1 MARRDRYALNS
12 DERSGVAWFL
22 DQAGRIP
29 LLTHEEEIIL
39 GRSIQA
45 MMGLLRDKPDGPYD
59 ADEKRIL
66 RSGKRAKDRFVNA
79 NLRLVVN
86 VAKKYLVAVRNLELS
101 DLIQEGMFGLIRGV
115 EKFDPERGY
124 KASTYCYWWIR
135 QGVSRA
141 ISQQDR
147 CIRLPINAIECL
159 NKVRNW
165 APVFLEEHGRAPSFE
180 ECAEHCGVT
189 PIVMRRYLMHSTGVG
204 SLDQTARNDEHSS
217 ELIDL
222 VVGTEASPMDV
233 MELDDGMEKVQT
245 WMSRLTDKE
254 STIIT
259 LMYGLDGEGDRV
271 GREVSEALGCSRQA
285 VQQAAKK
292 AMNRMRLQ
300 AYGAAA

>member
-1 MARRDRYALNS
+1 MSRRDRHALSSN
-12 DERSGVAWFL
+12 ERSSVAWFL
-22 DQAGRIP
+22 DQAGRVP
-29 LLTHEEEIIL
+29 LLTHEEELLL
-39 GRSIQA
+39 GRAVQEWVA
-45 MMGLLRDKPDGPYD
+45 LRDTADPTPAQKRTIRTGRRAYD
-59 ADEKRIL
+59 RM
-66 RSGKRAKDRFVNA
+66 FNA

-86 VAKKYLVAVRNLELS
+86 VSKKYLVAVRSLELS
-101 DLIQEGMFGLIRGV
+101 DLIQEGCFGLSRAI
-115 EKFDPERGY
+115 EKFDPARGY
-124 KASTYCYWWIR
+124 KFSTYAYWWIR

-147 CIRLPINAIECL
+147 TIRLPINAIECL

-180 ECAEHCGVT
+180 ECAAYCEIT

-222 VVGTEASPMDV
+222 VAGTEASPMDA
-233 MELDDGMEKVQT
+233 MELDDGMEKVKT
-245 WMSRLTDKE
+245 WMARLTDKE
-254 STIIT
+254 ATIIT

-271 GREVSEALGCSRQA
+271 GREVGEALGCSRQA
-285 VQQAAKK
+285 VQQTAKK

>member
-1 MARRDRYALNS
+1 MNS
-12 DERSGVAWFL
+12 REREGIAWFL

-29 LLTHEEEIIL
+29 LLTHEEEILL
-39 GRSIQA
+39 GRAVQA
-45 MMGLLRDKPDGPYD
+45 WMPIRDIENPTL
-59 ADEKRIL
+59 EQKRII
-66 RSGKRAKDRFVNA
+66 RAGKRAYERMFNA

-86 VAKKYLVAVRNLELS
+86 VSKKYLVAVRHLELQ
-101 DLIQEGMFGLIRGV
+101 DLVQEGCVGLSRAI
-115 EKFDPERGY
+115 EKFDPTRGF
-124 KASTYCYWWIR
+124 KFSTYAYWWIR

-222 VVGTEASPMDV
+222 VVGTEASPMDA
-233 MELDDGMEKVQT
+233 MELDDGMDKVQT

-271 GREVSEALGCSRQA
+271 GREVGEALGCSRQA

>member
-1 MARRDRYALNS
+1 MRRDRHAMNS
-12 DERSGVAWFL
+12 REREGIAWFL

-29 LLTHEEEIIL
+29 LLTHEEEILL
-39 GRSIQA
+39 GRAVQA
-45 MMGLLRDKPDGPYD
+45 WMPIRDIENPTL
-59 ADEKRIL
+59 EQKRII
-66 RSGKRAKDRFVNA
+66 RAGKRAYERMFNA

-86 VAKKYLVAVRNLELS
+86 VSKKYLVAVRHLELQ
-101 DLIQEGMFGLIRGV
+101 DLVQEGCVGLSRAI
-115 EKFDPERGY
+115 EKFDPTRGF
-124 KASTYCYWWIR
+124 KFSTYSYWWIR

-180 ECAEHCGVT
+180 ECAEHCGIT

-222 VVGTEASPMDV
+222 VAGTEASPMDA
-233 MELDDGMEKVQT
+233 MELDDGMEKVKT
-245 WMSRLTDKE
+245 WMARLTDKE
-254 STIIT
+254 ATIIT

-271 GREVSEALGCSRQA
+271 GREVGEALGCSRQA
-285 VQQAAKK
+285 VQQTAKK

>member
-1 MARRDRYALNS
+1 MNS
-12 DERSGVAWFL
+12 REREGIAWFL

-29 LLTHEEEIIL
+29 LLTHEEEILL
-39 GRSIQA
+39 GRAVQA
-45 MMGLLRDKPDGPYD
+45 WMPIRDIENPTL
-59 ADEKRIL
+59 EQKRII
-66 RSGKRAKDRFVNA
+66 RAGKRAYERMFNA

-86 VAKKYLVAVRNLELS
+86 VSKKYLVAVRHLELQ
-101 DLIQEGMFGLIRGV
+101 DLVQEGCVGLSRAI
-115 EKFDPERGY
+115 EKFDPTRGF
-124 KASTYCYWWIR
+124 KFSTYSYWWIR

-222 VVGTEASPMDV
+222 VAGTEASPMDA
-233 MELDDGMEKVQT
+233 MELDDGMEKVKT
-245 WMSRLTDKE
+245 WMARLTDKE
-254 STIIT
+254 ATIIT

-271 GREVSEALGCSRQA
+271 GREVGEALGCSRQA
-285 VQQAAKK
+285 VQQTAKK

>member
-1 MARRDRYALNS
+1 MSRRDRHAMNS
-12 DERSGVAWFL
+12 QERSSVAWFL
-22 DQAGRIP
+22 DQAGRVP
-29 LLTHEEEIIL
+29 LLTHEEELLL
-39 GRSIQA
+39 GRAVQEWVAI
-45 MMGLLRDKPDGPYD
+45 RDTADPTPAQKRTIRTGRRAYD
-59 ADEKRIL
+59 RM
-66 RSGKRAKDRFVNA
+66 FNA

-86 VAKKYLVAVRNLELS
+86 VSKKYLVAVRSLELS
-101 DLIQEGMFGLIRGV
+101 DLIQEGCFGLSRAI
-115 EKFDPERGY
+115 EKFDPARGY
-124 KASTYCYWWIR
+124 KFSTYSYWWIR

-147 CIRLPINAIECL
+147 TIRLPINAIECL

-180 ECAEHCGVT
+180 ECAAYCEIT

-222 VVGTEASPMDV
+222 VAGTEASPMDA
-233 MELDDGMEKVQT
+233 MELDDGMEKVKT
-245 WMSRLTDKE
+245 WMARLTDKE
-254 STIIT
+254 ATIIT

-271 GREVSEALGCSRQA
+271 GREVGEALGCSRQA
-285 VQQAAKK
+285 VQQTAKK

-300 AYGAAA
+300 AYGAAE

>member
-1 MARRDRYALNS
+1 MSRRDRHALNS
-12 DERSGVAWFL
+12 NERSSVSWFL
-22 DQAGRIP
+22 DQAGRVP
-29 LLTHEEEIIL
+29 LLTHEEELLL
-39 GRSIQA
+39 GRAVQEWVAI
-45 MMGLLRDKPDGPYD
+45 RDTADPTPAQKRTIRTGRRAYD
-59 ADEKRIL
+59 RM
-66 RSGKRAKDRFVNA
+66 FNA

-86 VAKKYLVAVRNLELS
+86 VSKKYLVAVRSLELS
-101 DLIQEGMFGLIRGV
+101 DLIQEGCFGLSRAI
-115 EKFDPERGY
+115 EKFDPARGY
-124 KASTYCYWWIR
+124 KFSTYAYWWIR

-180 ECAEHCGVT
+180 ECAVHCGIT

-204 SLDQTARNDEHSS
+204 SLDQTARNDEQSS
-217 ELIDL
+217 ELIEMIA
-222 VVGTEASPMDV
+222 GTEASPMDV

-259 LMYGLDGEGDRV
+259 LMYGLDGAGDRV
-271 GREVSEALGCSRQA
+271 GREVGEALGCSRQA

>member
-1 MARRDRYALNS
+1 MSRRDRHALNS
-12 DERSGVAWFL
+12 NERSSVSWFL
-22 DQAGRIP
+22 DQAGRVP
-29 LLTHEEEIIL
+29 LLTHEEELLL
-39 GRSIQA
+39 GRAVQEWVAI
-45 MMGLLRDKPDGPYD
+45 RDTADPTPAQKRTIRTGRRAYD
-59 ADEKRIL
+59 RM
-66 RSGKRAKDRFVNA
+66 FNA

-86 VAKKYLVAVRNLELS
+86 VSKKYLVAVRSLELS
-101 DLIQEGMFGLIRGV
+101 DLIQEGCFGLSRAI
-115 EKFDPERGY
+115 EKFDPARGY
-124 KASTYCYWWIR
+124 KFSTYAYWWIR

-165 APVFLEEHGRAPSFE
+165 APTFLEEHGRAPSFE

-271 GREVSEALGCSRQA
+271 GREVGEALGCSRQA

>member
-1 MARRDRYALNS
+1 MNS
-12 DERSGVAWFL
+12 REREGIAWFL

-29 LLTHEEEIIL
+29 LLTHEEEILL
-39 GRSIQA
+39 GRAVQA
-45 MMGLLRDKPDGPYD
+45 WMPIRDIENPTL
-59 ADEKRIL
+59 EQKRII
-66 RSGKRAKDRFVNA
+66 RAGKRAYERMFNA

-86 VAKKYLVAVRNLELS
+86 VSKKYLVAVRHLELQ
-101 DLIQEGMFGLIRGV
+101 DLVQEGCVGLSRAI
-115 EKFDPERGY
+115 EKFDPTRGF
-124 KASTYCYWWIR
+124 KFSTYSFWWIR

-180 ECAEHCGVT
+180 ECAAYCEIT

-204 SLDQTARNDEHSS
+204 SLDQTARNDEQSS
-217 ELIDL
+217 ELIEMIA
-222 VVGTEASPMDV
+222 GTEASPMDV
-233 MELDDGMEKVQT
+233 MELDDGMEKVKT
-245 WMSRLTDKE
+245 WMACLTDKE
-254 STIIT
+254 ATIIT

-271 GREVSEALGCSRQA
+271 GREVGEALGCSRQA
-285 VQQAAKK
+285 VQQTAKK